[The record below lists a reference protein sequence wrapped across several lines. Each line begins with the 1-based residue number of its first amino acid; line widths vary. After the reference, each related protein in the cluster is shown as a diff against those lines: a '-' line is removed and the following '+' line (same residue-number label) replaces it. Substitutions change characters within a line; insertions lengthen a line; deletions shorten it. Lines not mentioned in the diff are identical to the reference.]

1 LEILLSGKPRY
12 MPNKASD
19 FDYDVALSFA
29 GEDRAI
35 AQEIARS
42 LNDRNIRVF
51 YDRFEESGI
60 WGKNLYDYL
69 AEIYSTRA
77 MFCLMIIS
85 RHYPGNSST
94 IHERQHAQA
103 RAFTEDKEYILP
115 VRLDDTEVPGIAS
128 TVAYIDYRTSS
139 AKKIAE
145 LLERK
150 LSASRTGN
158 DSRAVTQRI
167 TAASETLLLNL
178 KLTREALD
186 IIAEKS
192 DGWECGLFLEVL
204 QEEIEL
210 AQGLKLDLQYGIVT
224 GKVRLF
230 EIPEFFK
237 WSAAHIDLLDR
248 QTEAFQR
255 LAQEGL
261 QVVLGPQKEDGNA
274 AAICLIGRKLGALY
288 KWSAE
293 WGTEFRT
300 ASVNDNF
307 TNLLNL
313 YAKAGLILIEVVE
326 ELHRRLKSSYDEW
339 RSLDEDKKAVHEATI
354 EVSLPSPNA
363 AEIRREIERLR
374 KLYKW

>member
-1 LEILLSGKPRY
+1 

-42 LNDRNIRVF
+42 LNDRNIRKDF
-51 YDRFEESGI
+51 TTDLRKAASGGRISMIILPRFI
-60 WGKNLYDYL
+60 L
-69 AEIYSTRA
+69 TRA

-186 IIAEKS
+186 IIADKS

-204 QEEIEL
+204 REEIEL

-237 WSAAHIDLLDR
+237 WAAAHIDLLDR

-261 QVVLGPQKEDGNA
+261 QVVLGPQKE
-274 AAICLIGRKLGALY
+274 GRQCRQR
-288 KWSAE
+288 
-293 WGTEFRT
+293 F
-300 ASVNDNF
+300 V
-307 TNLLNL
+307 
-313 YAKAGLILIEVVE
+313 
-326 ELHRRLKSSYDEW
+326 
-339 RSLDEDKKAVHEATI
+339 
-354 EVSLPSPNA
+354 
-363 AEIRREIERLR
+363 
-374 KLYKW
+374 